1 MRATQLFAPTLREAP
16 KDAELVSH
24 QLLLRGGFIRSLA
37 SGVYSYLPL
46 GLRVLNKVSNICR
59 TEMSGINGAEFLMP
73 ALVPP
78 NLLAESGRDKV
89 DVLFHVKEHD
99 YILGFTHE
107 EVVTDIVRSDVQSYK
122 QLPLIAYQIQNKF
135 RNEPRPRGG
144 LMRGREFLMLDAYS
158 FDRDAE
164 GAEKSFFLL
173 RDTFA
178 RMFAACGLEALSV
191 DADSGAMGGTQSAE
205 FMVLSGDGED
215 TVLRDDAGYAAN
227 AERCEAI
234 PAPLEDQS
242 ADVPAMERI
251 TTPGKTTIEDV
262 SVFLGVPSYRLIKSL
277 VVVGADGKPAL
288 ALVRGDREIHEAKL
302 SKALGGTAVLAE
314 ASVVERVTGA
324 PVGFAGPVGLA
335 QPVRV
340 IADREVEFVR
350 DGVVGAN
357 AADAH
362 LVHVLPGRDFPHP
375 EYLDLRTAVEGDVS
389 PANPDHKLL
398 TQRGIEVGHVFNL
411 GTRYSDPMKATFND
425 DDGTVRPIMMGCYGI
440 GVSRTVAAA
449 VEQSHDDGGI
459 VWPIT
464 IAPFEVVIMLL
475 NAKDD
480 VQRQAAESLYTE
492 LKKAGVDVLLDDR
505 DERPGSKF
513 KDADL
518 IGYPVQVVV
527 GKGLAEGNL
536 EMSLRRA
543 KGEKK
548 VVPVGEAATVIAQT
562 VADLKAE
569 IAAAVA

>member
-1 MRATQLFAPTLREAP
+1 
-16 KDAELVSH
+16 
-24 QLLLRGGFIRSLA
+24 
-37 SGVYSYLPL
+37 
-46 GLRVLNKVSNICR
+46 
-59 TEMSGINGAEFLMP
+59 
-73 ALVPP
+73 
-78 NLLAESGRDKV
+78 
-89 DVLFHVKEHD
+89 
-99 YILGFTHE
+99 
-107 EVVTDIVRSDVQSYK
+107 
-122 QLPLIAYQIQNKF
+122 
-135 RNEPRPRGG
+135 
-144 LMRGREFLMLDAYS
+144 
-158 FDRDAE
+158 
-164 GAEKSFFLL
+164 
-173 RDTFA
+173 
-178 RMFAACGLEALSV
+178 MFAACGLEALSV